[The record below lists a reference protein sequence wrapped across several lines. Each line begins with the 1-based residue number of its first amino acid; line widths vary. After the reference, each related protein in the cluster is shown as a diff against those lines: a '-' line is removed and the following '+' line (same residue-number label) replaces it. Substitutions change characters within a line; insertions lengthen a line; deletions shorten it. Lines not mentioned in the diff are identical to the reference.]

1 VIGTPATMFDAHI
14 LNGFNVTTGFRQQY
28 DVTPDGQHFLVNLP
42 IEEDTPPPITVVLNW
57 MTSLKRP

>member
-1 VIGTPATMFDAHI
+1 MFDAHI